1 VLTQKI
7 RFMSKDT
14 NFTGQ
19 PIFGQLLNYLDKGY
33 IKMVSKELEAD
44 KYVKKFTSY
53 KHVVVMLFAV
63 FEGYHS
69 IRDTVLGLLSN
80 AQKLQHLGL
89 DYVVRRSTLSDANVR
104 RPNELF
110 AKVYYDTYNRH
121 KDVLSDS
128 QLSKTDMIRL
138 YIMDSTTITLFKE
151 ILKGV
156 GRKPDNGKKKGGIK
170 AHTIIDSQDNM
181 PCFIRYTEA
190 AKHDHVL
197 LKDVDLPQNSF
208 ICFDKGYVDYEQ
220 YQVFTQK
227 KIWYVTRLKD
237 NAIYVAGKELDIP
250 DEAHQGVLKDQEI
263 ELSYGENKKL
273 KHKARR
279 IAFWDDEN
287 KRVFEFLTNNFD
299 LSAEDIAMIYK
310 KRWQIELLFKQ
321 LKQNFPLKYFL
332 GDNENAIII
341 QIWAAMIAN
350 LLLTILRSR
359 IKKKWAFSNMM
370 SIVRYQL
377 MSYINVYSFFED
389 PEKAW
394 RKRIAEEF
402 EREKIKDS
410 APQRTLFPLQGA
422 CF

>member
-1 VLTQKI
+1 
-7 RFMSKDT
+7 MGKDT
-14 NFTGQ
+14 NFIGQ
-19 PIFGQLLNYLDKGY
+19 PIFGQLLNFLDKGH
-33 IKMVSKELEAD
+33 IKRVSRELEAD

-69 IRDTVLGLLSN
+69 IRDTVLGLLSH
-80 AQKLQHLGL
+80 ASKLQHLGL
-89 DYVVRRSTLSDANVR
+89 DYIVRRSTLSDANAR
-104 RPNELF
+104 RPHELF
-110 AKVYYDTYNRH
+110 AKVYYETYSRY
-121 KDVLSDS
+121 KDILSDS
-128 QLSKTDMIRL
+128 NLSKKDIARL

-156 GRKPDNGKKKGGIK
+156 GRKPENGKKKGGIK
-170 AHTIIDSQDNM
+170 AHTIIDAQDNM
-181 PCFIRYTEA
+181 PCFIKYTEA

-197 LKDVDLPQNSF
+197 LKDVVLPENSF

-220 YQVFTQK
+220 YEVFTGK

-237 NAIYVAGKELDIP
+237 NALYKAKQEFDIP
-250 DEAHQGVLKDQEI
+250 DEAHAGVLKDEEI
-263 ELSYGENKKL
+263 ELAYGKNKEL
-273 KHKARR
+273 RHNARR

-287 KRVFEFLTNNFD
+287 GRVFEFITNNFY
-299 LSAEDIAMIYK
+299 LSAEEIALIYK

-350 LLLTILRSR
+350 LLLTILRSK
-359 IKKKWAFSNMM
+359 INKKWAFSNMM
-370 SIVRYQL
+370 SIVKHQL
-377 MSYINVYSFFED
+377 MSYINMYAFFED

-394 RKRIAEEF
+394 RKVVAEQK
-402 EREKIKDS
+402 ERERIRTND
-410 APQRTLFPLQGA
+410 PQLVLSFTKGA
-422 CF
+422 YF

>member
-1 VLTQKI
+1 
-7 RFMSKDT
+7 MSKDT
-14 NFTGQ
+14 NFIGQ
-19 PIFGQLLNYLDKGY
+19 PIFGQLLNFLDKGA
-33 IKMVSKELEAD
+33 IKKASKELDAD
-44 KYVKKFTSY
+44 RYVKKFTSH
-53 KHVVVMLFAV
+53 KHVIVMLFTV

-80 AQKLQHLGL
+80 ANKLSHLGL
-89 DYVVRRSTLSDANVR
+89 DYIVRRSTLSDANIR

-110 AKVYYDTYNRH
+110 ARVYYDTYQRH

-128 QLSKTDMIRL
+128 QLTKKDMMRL
-138 YIMDSTTITLFKE
+138 YIMDSTTITLFKD

-156 GRKPDNGKKKGGIK
+156 GRNPANGKKKGGIK

-190 AKHDHVL
+190 AKHDHLL
-197 LKDVDLPQNSF
+197 LKDVDLPENSF

-220 YQVFTQK
+220 YEAFTQK

-237 NAIYVAGKELDIP
+237 NALYEARDEFDIP
-250 DEAHQGVLKDQEI
+250 DDAHVGVLKDEEI
-263 ELSYGENKKL
+263 ELSYGKKNKL

-279 IAFWDDEN
+279 IAYWDDDN
-287 KRVFEFLTNNFD
+287 KRVFEFITNNFD
-299 LSAEDIAMIYK
+299 LKAEEIAMIYK

-350 LLLTILRSR
+350 LLLTILKSR
-359 IKKKWAFSNMM
+359 VKKQWAFSNMM
-370 SIVRYQL
+370 SIIRHQL
-377 MSYINVYSFFED
+377 MSYINVYAFFED
-389 PEKAW
+389 PEKSW
-394 RKRIAEEF
+394 RNVIAAEK
-402 EREKIKDS
+402 EREKLRCNN
-410 APQRTLFPLQGA
+410 PQRTLFDMEGLT
-422 CF
+422 FEKT

>member
-1 VLTQKI
+1 
-7 RFMSKDT
+7 MGKDT
-14 NFTGQ
+14 NFIGQ
-19 PIFGQLLNYLDKGY
+19 PIFGQLLNFLDKGF
-33 IKMVSKELEAD
+33 IKRTSKELEAD

-53 KHVVVMLFAV
+53 KHVVVMLFTV

-69 IRDTVLGLLSN
+69 IRDTVLGLLSHAN
-80 AQKLQHLGL
+80 KLQHLGL
-89 DYVVRRSTLSDANVR
+89 DYIVRRSTLSDANVR

-110 AKVYYDTYNRH
+110 AKVYYNTYKQH
-121 KDVLSDS
+121 KDILSDS
-128 QLSKTDMIRL
+128 SLSKTDMIRL

-156 GRKPDNGKKKGGIK
+156 GRKPENGKKKGGIK

-197 LKDVDLPQNSF
+197 LKDVVLPENSF

-220 YQVFTQK
+220 YEVFTTK

-237 NAIYVAGKELDIP
+237 NALYKAKQEFDIP
-250 DEAHQGVLKDQEI
+250 DEAHPGVLKDEEI
-263 ELSYGENKKL
+263 ELSYGKNKEL
-273 KHKARR
+273 KHKSRR

-287 KRVFEFLTNNFD
+287 KRVFEFITNNFD
-299 LSAEDIAMIYK
+299 LSAEEIALIYK

-350 LLLTILRSR
+350 LLLTILRSK
-359 IKKKWAFSNMM
+359 IKKQWAFSNMM
-370 SIVRYQL
+370 SIVKHQL
-377 MSYINVYSFFED
+377 MSYINAYAFFED
-389 PEKAW
+389 PEKTW
-394 RKRIAEEF
+394 RKKIAEEK
-402 EREKIKDS
+402 ERERMRNHD
-410 APQRTLFPLQGA
+410 PQMTLKLK
-422 CF
+422 

>member
-1 VLTQKI
+1 
-7 RFMSKDT
+7 MGKDT
-14 NFTGQ
+14 NFIGQ
-19 PIFGQLLNYLDKGY
+19 PIFGQLLNFLDKGH
-33 IKMVSKELEAD
+33 IKRVSRELEAD

-63 FEGYHS
+63 FEGYQS
-69 IRDTVLGLLSN
+69 IRDTVLGLLSH
-80 AQKLQHLGL
+80 ASKLQHLGL
-89 DYVVRRSTLSDANVR
+89 DYIVRRSTLSDANVR

-110 AKVYYDTYNRH
+110 AKVYYETYSRY
-121 KDVLSDS
+121 KDILSDS
-128 QLSKTDMIRL
+128 NLSKKDMVRL

-156 GRKPDNGKKKGGIK
+156 GRKPENGKKKGGIK
-170 AHTIIDSQDNM
+170 AHTIIDAQDNM
-181 PCFIRYTEA
+181 PCFIKYTEA

-197 LKDVDLPQNSF
+197 LKDVVLPENSF

-220 YQVFTQK
+220 YEVFTSK
-227 KIWYVTRLKD
+227 MIWYVTRLKD
-237 NAIYVAGKELDIP
+237 NALYKANQEFDIP
-250 DEAHQGVLKDQEI
+250 DDAHAGVLKDEEI
-263 ELSYGENKKL
+263 ELGYGKNKEL
-273 KHKARR
+273 RHKARR

-287 KRVFEFLTNNFD
+287 GRVFEFITNNFD
-299 LSAEDIAMIYK
+299 LEAEEIAMIYK

-350 LLLTILRSR
+350 LLLTILRSK

-370 SIVRYQL
+370 SIVKHQL

-389 PEKAW
+389 PEKSW
-394 RKRIAEEF
+394 RKVIAEEK
-402 EREKIKDS
+402 ERERMRYQD
-410 APQRTLFPLQGA
+410 PQMTLRFT
-422 CF
+422 

>member
-1 VLTQKI
+1 
-7 RFMSKDT
+7 MGKDT
-14 NFTGQ
+14 NFIGQ
-19 PIFGQLLNYLDKGY
+19 PIFGQLISFLDKGH
-33 IKMVSKELEAD
+33 IKRASKELEAD

-53 KHVVVMLFAV
+53 KHVVVMLFTV

-69 IRDTVLGLLSN
+69 IRDTVLGLLSH
-80 AQKLQHLGL
+80 ATKLQHLGL
-89 DYVVRRSTLSDANVR
+89 DYIVRRSTLSDANVR

-128 QLSKTDMIRL
+128 SMSKKDMIRL

-156 GRKPDNGKKKGGIK
+156 GRKPENGKKKGGIK

-190 AKHDHVL
+190 ARHDHVL
-197 LKDVDLPQNSF
+197 LKDVILPENSF

-220 YQVFTQK
+220 YEVFTSK

-237 NAIYVAGKELDIP
+237 NALYVAKQEFEIP
-250 DEAHQGVLKDQEI
+250 DEAHAGVLKDEEI
-263 ELSYGENKKL
+263 ELTYGKNKEL

-279 IAFWDDEN
+279 VAFWDDEN
-287 KRVFEFLTNNFD
+287 RRVFEFITNNFD
-299 LSAEDIAMIYK
+299 LSAEEIAMIYK

-350 LLLTILRSR
+350 LLLTILKSK
-359 IKKKWAFSNMM
+359 ITKKWAFSNMM
-370 SIVRYQL
+370 SIVKHQL
-377 MSYINVYSFFED
+377 MSYVNVYAFFED
-389 PEKAW
+389 PEKTW
-394 RKRIAEEF
+394 RKVIAEEK
-402 EREKIKDS
+402 ERERIRKND
-410 APQRTLFPLQGA
+410 PQMVLSFR
-422 CF
+422 

>member
-1 VLTQKI
+1 
-7 RFMSKDT
+7 MSKDT
-14 NFTGQ
+14 NFIGQ
-19 PIFGQLLNYLDKGY
+19 PIFGQLLNFLDKGF
-33 IKMVSKELEAD
+33 IKRASKELEAD

-69 IRDTVLGLLSN
+69 IRDTVLGLLSHAN
-80 AQKLQHLGL
+80 KLQHLGL
-89 DYVVRRSTLSDANVR
+89 DYIVRRSTLSDANVR

-110 AKVYYDTYNRH
+110 ANVYYDTYKRH
-121 KDVLSDS
+121 KNVLSDS
-128 QLSKTDMIRL
+128 SLSKTDMIRL

-156 GRKPDNGKKKGGIK
+156 GRKPENGKKKGGIK
-170 AHTIIDSQDNM
+170 AHTIIDSKDNM

-197 LKDVDLPQNSF
+197 LKDVDLPENSF

-220 YQVFTQK
+220 YEIFTEK

-237 NAIYVAGKELDIP
+237 NALYLAKQEFDIP
-250 DEAHQGVLKDQEI
+250 DDAHAGVLKDEEI
-263 ELSYGENKKL
+263 ELSYGKNKEL

-279 IAFWDDEN
+279 VAFWDDEN
-287 KRVFEFLTNNFD
+287 RRVFEFITNNFD
-299 LSAEDIAMIYK
+299 LSAEEIALIYK

-350 LLLTILRSR
+350 LLLTILRSK
-359 IKKKWAFSNMM
+359 IKKQWAFSNMM
-370 SIVRYQL
+370 SIVKHQL
-377 MSYINVYSFFED
+377 MSYINVYAFFED
-389 PEKAW
+389 PERTW
-394 RKRIAEEF
+394 RKVIAEEKARERIRNNNPQTALTF
-402 EREKIKDS
+402 EYEGLLLRN
-410 APQRTLFPLQGA
+410 Q
-422 CF
+422 

>member
-1 VLTQKI
+1 
-7 RFMSKDT
+7 MSKDT
-14 NFTGQ
+14 NFIGQ
-19 PIFGQLLNYLDKGY
+19 PIFGQLINFLDKGS
-33 IKMVSKELEAD
+33 IKRASKELEAD

-53 KHVVVMLFAV
+53 KHVVVMLFTV

-69 IRDTVLGLLSN
+69 IRDTVLGLLSHAN
-80 AQKLQHLGL
+80 KLQHLGL
-89 DYVVRRSTLSDANVR
+89 DYIVRRSTLSDANAR

-110 AKVYYDTYNRH
+110 AKVYYDTYKRH

-128 QLSKTDMIRL
+128 SLSKKDMIRL

-156 GRKPDNGKKKGGIK
+156 GRKPENGKKKGGIK
-170 AHTIIDSQDNM
+170 AHTIIDSRDNM

-197 LKDVDLPQNSF
+197 LKDVNLPENSF

-220 YQVFTQK
+220 YEVFTEK

-237 NAIYVAGKELDIP
+237 NALYVAKQEFDIP
-250 DEAHQGVLKDQEI
+250 DEAHTGVLKDEEI
-263 ELSYGENKKL
+263 ELSYGKNKAL
-273 KHKARR
+273 KHKTRR

-287 KRVFEFLTNNFD
+287 GRVFEFITNNFD
-299 LSAEDIAMIYK
+299 LSAEEITLIYK

-350 LLLTILRSR
+350 LLLTILRSK
-359 IKKKWAFSNMM
+359 IKKQWAFSNMM
-370 SIVRYQL
+370 SIVRHQL
-377 MSYINVYSFFED
+377 MSYINAYSFFED
-389 PEKAW
+389 PERTW
-394 RKRIAEEF
+394 RKVIAEER
-402 EREKIKDS
+402 ERERIRKNN
-410 APQRTLFPLQGA
+410 PQTTLFAQQGA
-422 CF
+422 YF

>member
-1 VLTQKI
+1 
-7 RFMSKDT
+7 MSKDT
-14 NFTGQ
+14 NFIGQ
-19 PIFGQLLNYLDKGY
+19 PIFGQLLSYLDKGA
-33 IKMVSKELEAD
+33 IKKASKELGAD

-80 AQKLQHLGL
+80 ANKLGHLGL
-89 DYVVRRSTLSDANVR
+89 DYVVMRSTLSDANIR

-110 AKVYYDTYNRH
+110 AKVYYDTYKRH
-121 KDVLSDS
+121 KDLLSDS
-128 QLSKTDMIRL
+128 SLSKKDMIRL
-138 YIMDSTTITLFKE
+138 YIMDSTTIALFKE

-156 GRKPDNGKKKGGIK
+156 GRNPINGKKKGGIK

-190 AKHDHVL
+190 AKHDHVF
-197 LKDVDLPQNSF
+197 LKDVVLPENSF
-208 ICFDKGYVDYEQ
+208 ICFDKGYVDYAQ
-220 YQVFTQK
+220 YEVFTHN

-237 NAIYVAGKELDIP
+237 NALYIAREEFDIP
-250 DEAHQGVLKDQEI
+250 DDAHAGVLKDEEI
-263 ELSYGENKKL
+263 ELSYGKNKEL
-273 KHKARR
+273 KHRARR
-279 IAFWDDEN
+279 IAFWDNEN
-287 KRVFEFLTNNFD
+287 KRVFEFITNNFD

-350 LLLTILRSR
+350 LLITILKSK
-359 IKKKWAFSNMM
+359 IKKQWAFSNMM

-377 MSYINVYSFFED
+377 MSYINMYTFFEN

-394 RKRIAEEF
+394 RNLID
-402 EREKIKDS
+402 EREREQKRKNES
-410 APQRTLFPLQGA
+410 QYTLFPLQGGY
-422 CF
+422 F

>member
-1 VLTQKI
+1 
-7 RFMSKDT
+7 MGKDT
-14 NFTGQ
+14 HFTGQ
-19 PIFGQLLNYLDKGY
+19 PIFGQLLSFLDKGF
-33 IKMVSKELEAD
+33 INRASKELEAD

-69 IRDTVLGLLSN
+69 IRDTVLGLLSH
-80 AQKLQHLGL
+80 ATKLQHLGL

-104 RPNELF
+104 RPHELF

-121 KDVLSDS
+121 KDILSDS
-128 QLSKTDMIRL
+128 RISKKDILRL
-138 YIMDSTTITLFKE
+138 YIMDSTTITLFKD

-156 GRKPDNGKKKGGIK
+156 GRNPENGKKKGGIK
-170 AHTIIDSQDNM
+170 AHTIIDWQDNM

-197 LKDVDLPQNSF
+197 LKDVVLPENSF

-220 YQVFTQK
+220 YEVFTSK

-237 NAIYVAGKELDIP
+237 NAHYLAKEEFDIP
-250 DEAHQGVLKDQEI
+250 DEAHSGVLKDEEI
-263 ELSYGENKKL
+263 ELSYGEKKKL
-273 KHKARR
+273 KHRARR

-287 KRVFEFLTNNFD
+287 GRVFEFITNNFD
-299 LSAEDIAMIYK
+299 LSAEEIALIYK

-350 LLLTILRSR
+350 LLLTILRSK
-359 IKKKWAFSNMM
+359 ITKQWAFSNMM
-370 SIVRYQL
+370 SIVKHQL
-377 MSYINVYSFFED
+377 MSYINVYAFFED
-389 PEKAW
+389 PEKSW
-394 RKRIAEEF
+394 RKVIAEEK
-402 EREKIKDS
+402 ERERLRKMN
-410 APQRTLFPLQGA
+410 PQTKLEFG
-422 CF
+422 

>member
-1 VLTQKI
+1 
-7 RFMSKDT
+7 MSKDT

-19 PIFGQLLNYLDKGY
+19 PIFGQLLNFLDKGF
-33 IKMVSKELEAD
+33 IQRASKELEAD

-53 KHVVVMLFAV
+53 KHVVVMLFTV

-69 IRDTVLGLLSN
+69 IRDTVLGLLSH
-80 AQKLQHLGL
+80 ATKLQHLGL
-89 DYVVRRSTLSDANVR
+89 DYVVKRSTLSDANVR
-104 RPNELF
+104 RPHELF

-121 KDVLSDS
+121 KDILSDS
-128 QLSKTDMIRL
+128 QVSKKDIKRL

-156 GRKPDNGKKKGGIK
+156 GRKPENGKKKGGIK

-197 LKDVDLPQNSF
+197 LKDVVLPENSI
-208 ICFDKGYVDYEQ
+208 ICFDKGYVDYQQ
-220 YQVFTQK
+220 YEVFTGK

-237 NAIYVAGKELDIP
+237 NANYEVKEEFDIP
-250 DEAHQGVLKDQEI
+250 DDAHSGVLKDEAI
-263 ELSYGENKKL
+263 ELAYGENKKL
-273 KHKARR
+273 RHRARR
-279 IAFWDDEN
+279 VAFWDEEN
-287 KRVFEFLTNNFD
+287 KRVFEFITNNFD
-299 LSAEDIAMIYK
+299 LSAEEIAMIYK

-350 LLLTILRSR
+350 LLLTILRSK
-359 IKKKWAFSNMM
+359 IKKQWAFSNMM
-370 SIVRYQL
+370 SIVRHQL
-377 MSYINVYSFFED
+377 MSYINVYTFLED
-389 PEKAW
+389 PEKSW
-394 RKRIAEEF
+394 RKVVAEEK
-402 EREKIKDS
+402 ERERLRKMN
-410 APQRTLFPLQGA
+410 PQTKLHFA
-422 CF
+422 